1 MHGTLIEYPSRY
13 GAMPLRLLQ
22 RFSAYTRIML
32 IPENPT
38 VAPAT
43 ILNADGV
50 DVTTAQR
57 IVAADGLEM
66 KITPPT
72 GKYRA
77 AVILIILGASILWAM
92 LPFAPGI
99 FGAAIFYVLTVN
111 GYRWLL
117 ARRVPKALAATLM
130 LGLVLVLILVP
141 GSALVTVLI
150 DEIPAAIKGLDT
162 GPLVQR
168 LQGLRLGPV
177 NVGEQVSRASGG
189 IGAWV
194 SAQVLGAV
202 GGAARGTLNLVI
214 ALLGLYYLLIAA
226 EDVWPR
232 VKRFLPFSDED
243 SEELRLK
250 FYGVTMATAL
260 GVVVVA
266 VAQGVLVGIA
276 FAVLGLPN
284 AIVWGT
290 ITAIASVLPLVGSAL
305 VWVPGAI
312 VLFATGHVPQ
322 AVGLSIFGAV
332 IVSNVDNVM
341 RPMVSRRVGNLHP
354 LTTLLGAF
362 AGIEYIGLIGVL
374 LGPLAITW
382 FFELLSIYDRS
393 YGLTD
398 RYKLLGK
405 S

>member
-1 MHGTLIEYPSRY
+1 MI
-13 GAMPLRLLQ
+13 
-22 RFSAYTRIML
+22 

-38 VAPAT
+38 VVPAT
-43 ILNADGV
+43 LLNADGV
-50 DVTTAQR
+50 DIATAQR
-57 IVAADGLEM
+57 LVAADGLDL
-66 KITPPT
+66 KLTAPT

-77 AVILIILGASILWAM
+77 SAILIVLGASILWAM

-99 FGAAIFYVLTVN
+99 FGAAIFYVLTIS

-117 ARRVPKALAATLM
+117 ARRVPKSLAATLM
-130 LGLVLVLILVP
+130 LLLVLVLILVP

-150 DEIPAAIKGLDT
+150 DEIPSAIRGLDT

-168 LQGLRLGPV
+168 LQGLRLGPI
-177 NVGEQVSRASGG
+177 NVGEQVSRASGS

-266 VAQGVLVGIA
+266 VAQGVLVGLA

-312 VLFATGHVPQ
+312 VLFATGHPGQ
-322 AVGLSIFGAV
+322 AIGLAIFGAV
-332 IVSNVDNVM
+332 LVSNVDNVM

>member
-1 MHGTLIEYPSRY
+1 MMTN
-13 GAMPLRLLQ
+13 
-22 RFSAYTRIML
+22 
-32 IPENPT
+32 PENST
-38 VAPAT
+38 VVSAT
-43 ILNADGV
+43 L
-50 DVTTAQR
+50 
-57 IVAADGLEM
+57 VAADGRPVVMLAAA
-66 KITPPT
+66 PPAT

-77 AVILIILGASILWAM
+77 AAILVALGVAILWAM

-99 FGAAIFYVLTVN
+99 FGAAIFYVLTVP
-111 GYRWLL
+111 GYRALL
-117 ARRVPKALAATLM
+117 RRRMRPTLAATVM
-130 LGLVLVLILVP
+130 LLLILIVILVP
-141 GSALVTVLI
+141 GGTLVTLLLE
-150 DEIPAAIKGLDT
+150 EIPSAIRGLDT

-168 LQGLRLGPV
+168 MQGLRIGPV
-177 NVGEQVSRASGG
+177 NVGEQLTRASGS
-189 IGAWV
+189 IGSWI
-194 SAQVLGAV
+194 SAQVFGVV

-232 VKRFLPFSDED
+232 VKRYLPFTDDD
-243 SEELRLK
+243 SEEMRVK
-250 FYGVTMATAL
+250 FYEVTMATAL

-266 VAQGVLVGIA
+266 VVQGVLVGIA

-284 AIVWGT
+284 PIVWGT

-305 VWVPGAI
+305 VWLPGTI
-312 VLFATGHVPQ
+312 VLFATGHPGQ
-322 AVGLSIFGAV
+322 AIGLAIFGFV
-332 IVSNVDNVM
+332 VVSNIDNVM
-341 RPMVSRRVGNLHP
+341 RPMVSRKVGNLHP

-382 FFELLSIYDRS
+382 FFELLMIYDKE

-398 RYKLLGK
+398 RYKLMAK